1 MSTVEEWL
9 TSIGL
14 GEYSQRFAENAID
27 LSVIA
32 DLTEQD
38 LQELGLPMGHRRKF
52 LRAAA
57 ELRAA
62 ESAPLQPVAA
72 ARETAE
78 RRQLTVM
85 FCDLVGSTNL
95 SAQLDPEDMRGVIA
109 AYQAC
114 IGEVVNYY
122 TGMVARYMG
131 DGVLAYFGYPQA
143 QEDSAEQ
150 AVRAGLAL
158 VEAVSKLDTQAATR
172 LRVRVGIATGTVVVG
187 DLLVAQTGAQEQ
199 VVVGDTPNLASRLQ
213 GIAEPDQVIICPNTR
228 ELTGGHFEYRDLGG
242 VTLKGWSEPVP
253 AWQVLRAT
261 NVESRFEARHKT
273 SVSPLLGREEEL
285 DILLRRWRQAC
296 EGECRVVVITG
307 EPGIGKSH
315 LILALRKAIEREPH
329 ILLQYYCSAH
339 HTNSSLF
346 PFIVGFER
354 TAGIERSDSPAQKL
368 AKLEALL
375 ARWGT
380 QAEHV
385 ALFGSLLSLP
395 TDPHALP
402 AEWSPQRRKEATL
415 NALSAQLEGFA
426 SRQPVLVLFEDAHW
440 SDPTSLELVASI
452 VERAPQVPILMVVT
466 GRAEFKPPWPNH
478 AHVTTIQ
485 LTRLDRRCGAA
496 LIERVA
502 GKALPQQLVK
512 EILQRTDGVPL
523 FIEELTKALLESGA
537 LQERDG
543 EYVMGQSLS
552 TMAIP
557 TTLQAS
563 LMARL
568 DRLAPSR
575 DVAQIGAAVGRE
587 FYYELISAV
596 AGLSR
601 QRLEEALN
609 ELVRSELVFC
619 RGDIPQAVYSFKH
632 ALVRDAAYSGLLKS
646 RRLQLHAAIASVL
659 EQRFPDIVEAEPETL
674 ARHLTE
680 AGLIEKAVGYW
691 VQAGKKAAMRS
702 ANEEAIAHLQ
712 RGLESITQLAEGA
725 ERDRLELDLQ
735 LALAPCLIATQG
747 PAASAAVRTFTRA
760 RELCERLGN
769 PPEHLQVMF
778 WLTTACVV
786 RGELPKAEEMVRT
799 LIRLAESRGE
809 RPALLNAMRGL
820 AMILL
825 FMGRLTEA
833 REAVERA
840 VASFDASDERQQ
852 FAARAA
858 GQDAGVANLALMSW
872 TLWLLGDVDQAIA
885 RSEEALRRADRLGHP
900 HSRAYALY
908 YGSVLHALCGDVAR
922 AQHQAIT
929 CYALSVEHDFR
940 QWRGLSGAVR
950 GICSALIAPGP
961 SALEEVKAAL
971 DEYRGAGYQL
981 GITVLD
987 VLLCQALMLVQA
999 PEAALEVIERGLATA
1014 QQNEERI
1021 FEAELYRLKAHAL
1034 RGRGVPNAQAQMHA
1048 LLELAWSTAR
1058 RQRARSL
1065 ELRVMAD
1072 LDRLRNVAAPGQAT
1086 RDGLGPMVFP
1096 ANEDLPA
1103 GPG

>member
-1 MSTVEEWL
+1 MSAVEEWL

-27 LSVIA
+27 LSVVA

-38 LQELGLPMGHRRKF
+38 LQELGLPLGHRRKF
-52 LRAAA
+52 LRAVAT
-57 ELRAA
+57 LRAA
-62 ESAPLQPVAA
+62 EVGPPQPDLITQT
-72 ARETAE
+72 RETAE

-85 FCDLVGSTNL
+85 FCDLVGSTSL

-109 AYQAC
+109 AYQEC
-114 IGEVVNYY
+114 SSEVVKRY
-122 TGMVARYMG
+122 TGMIARYMG
-131 DGVLAYFGYPQA
+131 DGILAYFGYPQA

-158 VEAVSKLDTQAATR
+158 VEAVSKLETQAQAR

-187 DLLVAQTGAQEQ
+187 DLLMSQSGAQEQ

-213 GIAEPDQVIICPNTR
+213 AIAEPDQVIICANTR
-228 ELTGGHFEYRDLGG
+228 QLAGGHFEYRDLGG
-242 VTLKGWSEPVP
+242 VTLKGWSDPVP

-261 NVESRFEARHKT
+261 EIHSRFEARHT
-273 SVSPLLGREEEL
+273 NLLDPPLGREEEL
-285 DILLRRWRQAC
+285 DILLRRWRQAS

-315 LILALRKAIEREPH
+315 LILALRKAIEQQPH

-339 HTNSSLF
+339 HTNSALF
-346 PFIVGFER
+346 PIIVGFER
-354 TAGIERSDSPAQKL
+354 TAGIERTDSATQKL

-380 QAEHV
+380 PADRA
-385 ALFGSLLSLP
+385 ALIASLLSLP
-395 TDPHALP
+395 ADPDLLP
-402 AEWSPQRRKEATL
+402 ADWSPQRRKEATL
-415 NALSAQLEGFA
+415 AALSAQLDGFA
-426 SRQPVLVLFEDAHW
+426 SRRPVLVLFEDAHW
-440 SDPTSLELVASI
+440 SDPTSLELVASV
-452 VERAPQVPILMVVT
+452 VERAPPLPILLVVT

-478 AHVTTIQ
+478 AHVTTVQ
-485 LTRLDRRCGAA
+485 LTRLDRRYGAA

-502 GKALPQQLVK
+502 GKALPQQLVT

-523 FIEELTKALLESGA
+523 FIEELTKAVLESGA

-543 EYVMGQSLS
+543 EYVMSQSLL
-552 TMAIP
+552 TLAIP

-568 DRLAPSR
+568 DRLAPAR

-587 FYYELISAV
+587 FYYELISAI
-596 AGLSR
+596 AGLPR
-601 QRLEEALN
+601 QRLEESLG

-646 RRLQLHAAIASVL
+646 RRLQLHAAIANVL

-680 AGLIEKAVGYW
+680 AGLVEKAAGYW
-691 VQAGKKAAMRS
+691 VRAGKNAAMRS
-702 ANEEAIAHLQ
+702 ANLEAIAHLQ
-712 RGLESITQLAEGA
+712 RGLESVAGLPEGS
-725 ERDRLELDLQ
+725 EKDRLELDLQ

-747 PAASAAVRTFTRA
+747 PASSASVSTFARA
-760 RELCERLGN
+760 HALCERLGD
-769 PPEHLQVMF
+769 PPERLQVVF
-778 WLTTACVV
+778 WLATACVI

-799 LIRLAESRGE
+799 LIRLAESRNE
-809 RPALLNAMRGL
+809 RAALLNATRGMS
-820 AMILL
+820 MILL
-825 FMGRLTEA
+825 FMGRLAEA

-840 VASFDASDERQQ
+840 VASFNASDEAVQ
-852 FAARAA
+852 FGARAA

-872 TLWLLGDVDQAIA
+872 ALWLLGDVEQAIA
-885 RSEEALRRADRLGHP
+885 RSDEAVRRADGLGHP

-908 YGSVLHALCGDVAR
+908 YASVLHTLCGDIAR
-922 AQHQAIT
+922 AHHQAVT
-929 CYALSVEHDFR
+929 CYALSVEHGFR
-940 QWRGLSGAVR
+940 QWRGLSAAVR
-950 GICSALIAPGP
+950 GICSTLMDPGATSLP
-961 SALEEVKAAL
+961 EVKAAL

-987 VLLCQALMLVQA
+987 VLLCQALMLIRE
-999 PEAALEVIERGLATA
+999 PEAALEVIEQGLATA
-1014 QQNEERI
+1014 QQNQERI

-1034 RGRGVPNAQAQMHA
+1034 RARGAPDGPAQMQA
-1048 LLELAWSTAR
+1048 LLELSLSTAR
-1058 RQRARSL
+1058 RQGARSL
-1065 ELRVMAD
+1065 ELRAAAD
-1072 LDRLRNVAAPGQAT
+1072 LASIRAEPTADQAT
-1086 RDGLGPMVFP
+1086 RDGI
-1096 ANEDLPA
+1096 ARSA
-1103 GPG
+1103 ASASR